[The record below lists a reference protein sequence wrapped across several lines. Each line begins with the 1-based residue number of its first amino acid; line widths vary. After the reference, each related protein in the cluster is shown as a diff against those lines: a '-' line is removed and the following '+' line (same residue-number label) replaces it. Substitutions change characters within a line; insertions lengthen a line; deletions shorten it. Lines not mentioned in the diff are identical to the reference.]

1 MGFWGTMLVAC
12 AEQPLTELVGVR
24 ELAGHAVW
32 HGRGAGGW
40 QVVQLHRPPVDWR
53 VPATGSDGL
62 DRLLESLLTQTRR
75 PVLAATVL
83 DSDGAQLV
91 GYSPRAGRWSGW
103 LMLERMVEYIGAP
116 YTDPLNDYDEED
128 LPEDLDV
135 FWQERY
141 ELACRPLYE
150 LSPPAAAAAP
160 HAAAWAVEAGFAPA
174 ADAVAAVLDGHAVF
188 AEEHVL
194 NLLAVLGLPPLTA
207 A

>member
-1 MGFWGTMLVAC
+1 MGFWGTILVAC

-24 ELAGHAVW
+24 ELEEHVVW

-40 QVVQLHRPPVDWR
+40 QVAQLHRPPVDWR
-53 VPATGSDGL
+53 VPMTGSDGL
-62 DRLLESLLTQTRR
+62 DRLLESLLAQTRR

-103 LMLERMVEYIGAP
+103 LMLERMVEYIGEP
-116 YTDPLNDYDEED
+116 YTDVLNDYDEED
-128 LPEDLDV
+128 LPADLDA

-150 LSPPAAAAAP
+150 LSPPAGVAAP
-160 HAAAWAVEAGFAPA
+160 HAVAWAVEAGFAPA
-174 ADAVAAVLDGHAVF
+174 VDAVAAVLDGNAVF

-194 NLLAVLGLPPLTA
+194 HLLAVLGLPPLTA